1 MNLLSDELSETTVVD
16 DLRTCSASLARGDN
30 NGGGGQSSR
39 VDFKRHQTT
48 TIDSSIQTEAFLIY
62 PYEHLFPAV
71 LPNWFDCQH
80 GKVRLLKNTVF
91 HLQLQALFMPSKKKD
106 IIETFSDFCI
116 HLFRSKCWCQSYKLF
131 YDQLDYLKIIEL
143 KTGLFLYLNLQLNAK
158 QFYSE

>member
-1 MNLLSDELSETTVVD
+1 MAPEASHRESALSVTKRRRST
-16 DLRTCSASLARGDN
+16 ARFKQKHSSFILTN
-30 NGGGGQSSR
+30 IFFRQSY
-39 VDFKRHQTT
+39 Q
-48 TIDSSIQTEAFLIY
+48 
-62 PYEHLFPAV
+62 
-71 LPNWFDCQH
+71 
-80 GKVRLLKNTVF
+80 NTVF

-131 YDQLDYLKIIEL
+131 YDQLDDLKIIEL